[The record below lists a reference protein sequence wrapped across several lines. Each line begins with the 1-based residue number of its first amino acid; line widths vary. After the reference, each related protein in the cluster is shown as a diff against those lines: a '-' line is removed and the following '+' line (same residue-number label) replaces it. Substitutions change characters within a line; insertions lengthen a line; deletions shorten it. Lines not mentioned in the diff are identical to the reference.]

1 MKMINQNGFFEGRET
16 KKLFYQ
22 NWLPDSDPI
31 KAYIIA
37 LHGWGTHSDRINV
50 PAEYFIEKGYA
61 IYAFDIRGHWR
72 NSGDF
77 PGHIDSM
84 DHIQKDIV
92 LFMDFIKRQAKDK
105 KIFLMGHAFGALIS
119 LIFAIN
125 HPSIPGVIA
134 SSPLLK
140 YIKDFSLSKRL
151 GKKIAGPISKI
162 ASIKTIDM
170 IIEQNILTSDI
181 KILRK
186 HIADK
191 NRINK
196 ISWRSAAE
204 MERSMK
210 WTFESA
216 PNLLCPI
223 LILQAGNDKLV
234 DKETNKKFFEEI
246 KSADKSYREYDGL
259 LHELWQEKGRAQV
272 FQDMFIWL
280 EKHIKTQK

>member
-1 MKMINQNGFFEGRET
+1 MINQNGFFEGRET

-22 NWLPDSDPI
+22 KWLPDSEII

-50 PAEYFIEKGYA
+50 PAEYFTEQGYA

-72 NSGDF
+72 NSGGF

-92 LFMDFIKRQAKDK
+92 LFMDFIKKHANDK

-140 YIKDFSLSKRL
+140 YIKDFSLSRKL
-151 GKKIAGPISKI
+151 GRKITGPISMI
-162 ASIKTIDM
+162 SPNKTM
-170 IIEQNILTSDI
+170 ERYIEQNLLTSDI

-204 MERSMK
+204 IERSMK
-210 WTFESA
+210 WTIENV
-216 PNLLCPI
+216 PNLICPT

-234 DKETNKKFFEEI
+234 DKETNKKFFDRI
-246 KSADKSYREYDGL
+246 KNTDKTYREYDGL
-259 LHELWQEKGRAQV
+259 LHELWNEKSRLQV

-280 EKHIKTQK
+280 EKRIKSQK